1 MQFYVALPQIL
12 SRISHPN
19 QKVYEVLAM
28 MIIKMVATH
37 PQQALWSLLAVAKS
51 SSRDRAGRGISLL
64 NKLKVSHFKIH
75 KISDKSNIT
84 RSMARGRARIIQ
96 CLSSVP

>member
-1 MQFYVALPQIL
+1 
-12 SRISHPN
+12 
-19 QKVYEVLAM
+19 M

-64 NKLKVSHFKIH
+64 NKLKVSQLKDIEFQIRVTLVGTWQE
-75 KISDKSNIT
+75 IT
-84 RSMARGRARIIQ
+84 LRQ
-96 CLSSVP
+96 HNV

>member
-1 MQFYVALPQIL
+1 
-12 SRISHPN
+12 
-19 QKVYEVLAM
+19 M

-64 NKLKVSHFKIH
+64 NKLKVSQFHCILFCVI
-75 KISDKSNIT
+75 NII
-84 RSMARGRARIIQ
+84 RSMAKNR
-96 CLSSVP
+96 VPIM

>member
-1 MQFYVALPQIL
+1 
-12 SRISHPN
+12 
-19 QKVYEVLAM
+19 M

-64 NKLKVSHFKIH
+64 NKLKVSPFRYTGFQM
-75 KISDKSNIT
+75 IT
-84 RSMARGRARIIQ
+84 LAGAWQ
-96 CLSSVP
+96 EVALGQFNV